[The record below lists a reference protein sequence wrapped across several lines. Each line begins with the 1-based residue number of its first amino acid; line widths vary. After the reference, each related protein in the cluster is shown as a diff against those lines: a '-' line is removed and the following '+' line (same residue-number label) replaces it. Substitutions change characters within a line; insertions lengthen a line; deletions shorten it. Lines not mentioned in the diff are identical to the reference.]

1 MGVSI
6 VDYIAIIFYLLM
18 IVGLG
23 VYFSKFM
30 KGSKDF
36 FVGGNMIPWWAAGV
50 SLYMTGFSA
59 WMFTG
64 AASFIYN
71 TGWFG
76 ILYLVSQPLSFFFGF
91 LFTARPWRRSRISSP
106 VEYIKGR
113 FNRTTQLL
121 LSIMMALSL
130 MYWPAH
136 HLASLSKI
144 SAPTL
149 FPGSM
154 AAIDI
159 MIVVFGILVLIY
171 TFSGGLWAVC
181 VTDVVQFLILIVVCA
196 VVLAAAFLSGDV
208 GSLPDFLHSVP
219 KLEFHHVIRGKTSY
233 THWYLIGVLT
243 SHVFG
248 AAIGDKAQR
257 YYSVKDEK
265 AARKVGWT
273 ATLLWLTGP
282 LMFGIPP
289 LIGKVLWPEIG
300 SLPYFSDITKP
311 DENIYI
317 AVVMRY
323 MPLGVVGIFLSAMMA
338 ASMSALDSVWNTVS
352 SIISI
357 DLYKNI
363 FKPSASE
370 KEVMRVGRI
379 TIVFLAIVA
388 VVMALTIIHSDY
400 GVFTFSNIFFALT
413 GVPIAIPLFLGLIV
427 KGISRWSAFS
437 SILAGTLTASV
448 ARFVLHYSIG
458 EQYLITIVI
467 TCLFILSSRFLGR
480 AYYKS
485 KFLALGYSL
494 LFGGIV
500 FVYFMT
506 MDLNPNLSFARF
518 FESRGYP
525 FYMLVQFWA
534 VLSVLALIALA
545 YMSAWLA
552 SRDFYTDNSSVEAFF
567 KKMATPVDV
576 EKEVLKG
583 KEEITIFPLVGGIA
597 MAFSLMSLLILI
609 APEARTK
616 IWVNI
621 TISVLLFLIGLAMF
635 LSDPKLWIRIRERQK
650 RRQSNAS
657 GSGN

>member
-196 VVLAAAFLSGDV
+196 VVLAAAFS
-208 GSLPDFLHSVP
+208 SL
-219 KLEFHHVIRGKTSY
+219 
-233 THWYLIGVLT
+233 
-243 SHVFG
+243 
-248 AAIGDKAQR
+248 
-257 YYSVKDEK
+257 
-265 AARKVGWT
+265 
-273 ATLLWLTGP
+273 TL
-282 LMFGIPP
+282 
-289 LIGKVLWPEIG
+289 
-300 SLPYFSDITKP
+300 
-311 DENIYI
+311 
-317 AVVMRY
+317 
-323 MPLGVVGIFLSAMMA
+323 
-338 ASMSALDSVWNTVS
+338 
-352 SIISI
+352 
-357 DLYKNI
+357 
-363 FKPSASE
+363 
-370 KEVMRVGRI
+370 
-379 TIVFLAIVA
+379 
-388 VVMALTIIHSDY
+388 
-400 GVFTFSNIFFALT
+400 
-413 GVPIAIPLFLGLIV
+413 
-427 KGISRWSAFS
+427 
-437 SILAGTLTASV
+437 
-448 ARFVLHYSIG
+448 
-458 EQYLITIVI
+458 
-467 TCLFILSSRFLGR
+467 
-480 AYYKS
+480 
-485 KFLALGYSL
+485 
-494 LFGGIV
+494 
-500 FVYFMT
+500 
-506 MDLNPNLSFARF
+506 
-518 FESRGYP
+518 
-525 FYMLVQFWA
+525 
-534 VLSVLALIALA
+534 
-545 YMSAWLA
+545 
-552 SRDFYTDNSSVEAFF
+552 
-567 KKMATPVDV
+567 
-576 EKEVLKG
+576 
-583 KEEITIFPLVGGIA
+583 
-597 MAFSLMSLLILI
+597 
-609 APEARTK
+609 
-616 IWVNI
+616 
-621 TISVLLFLIGLAMF
+621 
-635 LSDPKLWIRIRERQK
+635 
-650 RRQSNAS
+650 
-657 GSGN
+657 